1 VTHEYCVSSFGYNFN
16 PPAGLPEYE
25 FPIFP
30 DFQNYPSV
38 IIETIGFLKG
48 GPHNFFVSY
57 LIDMHHRIVVKYA
70 IRIDECNKLFTG
82 QYEFDFE
89 CEQPQ
94 NDMAKTCR
102 ELYHKSGFY
111 KLGLEDQRMS
121 LDDACPVNMIK
132 EMRRN
137 FFCAI
142 YDRIW
147 LPHQKWFLDNLSQFS
162 LPSLPKK

>member
-1 VTHEYCVSSFGYNFN
+1 MYSFD
-16 PPAGLPEYE
+16 PPEGLPEYE

-30 DFQNYPSV
+30 DFKNYPSV
-38 IIETIGFLKG
+38 IIETIGFLTE
-48 GPHNFFVSY
+48 GPHNFYVSY

-70 IRIDECNKLFTG
+70 IRIDERNNLCTG

-89 CEQPQ
+89 WEQPQ
-94 NDMAKTCR
+94 SDMAKTCR
-102 ELYHKSGFY
+102 ELYHKLGF
-111 KLGLEDQRMS
+111 EDQRIS

-142 YDRIW
+142 YSRIW
-147 LPHQKWFLDNLSQFS
+147 LPHQKWFLKT
-162 LPSLPKK
+162 LPPFLKSDFDGY